1 MKVYHDVFVEQ
12 LIRRSRPGGEG
23 LFKVGA
29 VLIGLI
35 LMAAAFLF
43 VRNFFPVL
51 FAVIVILEFF
61 AFVYT
66 RKEFEYSFINGD
78 VDIDMIKGKRKRSTV
93 FSGSC
98 RNITVMAPCGDRAEL
113 SGDFTRTLDASVGA
127 KYEGR
132 WYFICERQDG
142 TRELVFLSPNER
154 LLDAFKGAL
163 GRRMDYTPSA
173 APEIPDGEA

>member
-12 LIRRSRPGGEG
+12 LIRRYRPGGER

-29 VLIGLI
+29 VFIGLI
-35 LMAAAFLF
+35 LIAAAFLF
-43 VRNFFPVL
+43 IRNFFPVS

-78 VDIDMIKGKRKRSTV
+78 VDIDMIQGKRKRSSV

-98 RNITVMAPCGDRAEL
+98 RDISVMAPCDDKPEL
-113 SGDFTRTLDASVGA
+113 AGSFTRTLDAS
-127 KYEGR
+127 EGKKAENR

-142 TRELVFLSPNER
+142 SRELVYFNPNAR
-154 LLDAFKGAL
+154 LLAAFKGAL
-163 GRRMDYTPSA
+163 GRKMEYTLP
-173 APEIPDGEA
+173 PEHTDIAD